1 MEIWVH
7 GVKPTFNF
15 GYKTEANADVRFD
28 LDIEIGIKL
37 AGQKAFIWY
46 DDFRLESVFKM
57 YIIDEV
63 WFSNFSRLEVKQKL
77 KDGEKERSLPLHN
90 GIKMTS
96 EDYQHFMAVVDR
108 KMVDWKS
115 YLNEKVF
122 KSGVPLPFWNL
133 SLKSKL
139 EWHEHAVLVI
149 LDFFY

>member
-1 MEIWVH
+1 
-7 GVKPTFNF
+7 
-15 GYKTEANADVRFD
+15 
-28 LDIEIGIKL
+28 
-37 AGQKAFIWY
+37 
-46 DDFRLESVFKM
+46 M

-90 GIKMTS
+90 EIKMTS